1 MPNSK
6 WREQSIQQLEQHNFG
21 DPNEASTDMVKRSLI
36 LCKKPI
42 VEFTASDLR
51 LMIGQGFA
59 LQYLIPLA
67 LEQLKP
73 DPFTEADYYP
83 GDLLKNVLNVE
94 TAFWHNHKHL
104 WEETNALI
112 KTWRNELTM
121 HKLDTSSFDSVFNP
135 TLKK

>member
-6 WREQSIQQLEQHNFG
+6 WRDQSIQQLEQHNFG

-59 LQYLIPLA
+59 LQYLIP
-67 LEQLKP
+67 
-73 DPFTEADYYP
+73 
-83 GDLLKNVLNVE
+83 
-94 TAFWHNHKHL
+94 
-104 WEETNALI
+104 
-112 KTWRNELTM
+112 
-121 HKLDTSSFDSVFNP
+121 SSQGVPRIVS
-135 TLKK
+135 LYHHR